1 MSEVLRA
8 PVQGRPRRHLRV
20 AAPRA
25 AVAQSDSLSL
35 TTSQAALQAKLV
47 EALRVAVP
55 EAGAVTRAIARAD
68 HAYRQVAEVL
78 VALRHD
84 FRTSSGQPDLQG
96 RSPGYRAA
104 VRKAYVRAGAL
115 GRGPIEKRLTAGV
128 AYWVRKLLIE
138 QYGEEALYRLG
149 VLKLGDNVVR
159 EPISWRQCRL
169 PQDPDERLLA
179 VVGLLNELAAD
190 TRVVPTAELMRS
202 ALRALRL
209 LKQRLDS
216 TTPRSVGVVPDGSRW
231 SV

>member
-1 MSEVLRA
+1 MSELLHA
-8 PVQGRPRRHLRV
+8 PAERRPRRHLRV
-20 AAPRA
+20 AAHRA
-25 AVAQSDSLSL
+25 AVVLPDSLTL
-35 TTSQAALQAKLV
+35 TTSQAALQARLV

-55 EAGAVTRAIARAD
+55 EAGAVTQAIARAD

-78 VALRHD
+78 VELRHE
-84 FRTSSGQPDLQG
+84 FRTSNGQPDLQG
-96 RSPGYRAA
+96 RSPGYRVA

-138 QYGEEALYRLG
+138 QYGEDDLYRLG

-169 PQDPDERLLA
+169 PEDPEARLLA

-202 ALRALRL
+202 ALRAMRL

-216 TTPRSVGVVPDGSRW
+216 TAP
-231 SV
+231 